1 MAQLLA
7 RAGATVEEIGLPT
20 SFATCYAAHR
30 TVMHTESAAFHEQNF
45 RDRADDYGPMIRG
58 AIEAG
63 MLIPGVR
70 YLQLNACAGASGTRW
85 PPPAGRVDALL
96 TPSTPA
102 PAPRDLTTTGDSR
115 FQSPWTSS
123 GLPTLTIPSG
133 LSASGLP
140 LGIQLAGPPF
150 GEARLLAVGRWCEA
164 ALDVNLAPPGLD

>member
-1 MAQLLA
+1 
-7 RAGATVEEIGLPT
+7 
-20 SFATCYAAHR
+20 
-30 TVMHTESAAFHEQNF
+30 
-45 RDRADDYGPMIRG
+45 
-58 AIEAG
+58 

-70 YLQLNACAGASGTRW
+70 YLQAQRMRRRFRDEMAAT
-85 PPPAGRVDALL
+85 AGRVDALL